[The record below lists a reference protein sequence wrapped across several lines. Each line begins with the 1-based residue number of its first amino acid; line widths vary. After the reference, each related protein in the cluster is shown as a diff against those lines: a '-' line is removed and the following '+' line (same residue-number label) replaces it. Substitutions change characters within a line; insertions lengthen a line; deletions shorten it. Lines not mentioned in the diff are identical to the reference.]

1 MSKNPLYVV
10 KGKTVL
16 EAKNV
21 FDLVI
26 KKFNL
31 EPVVKIIESIIKMIL
46 EQVQS
51 YHVLEMVT
59 KFMDEWIEKLTAL
72 NEKFTKKA

>member
-31 EPVVKIIESIIKMIL
+31 EPVVKILESLLKMIL

-59 KFMDEWIEKLTAL
+59 RLMDEWIEKLSAL
-72 NEKFTKKA
+72 NDKFTKKA